1 MACMLCAR
9 CRQQNKV
16 PLAKKMTL
24 LAEGSLHST
33 SHKNT
38 AVRRNQTLP
47 HACRASARRQA
58 QLPQRSSATLPRS
71 NRRDDR
77 AMMTKK
83 ERGDMN
89 LCS

>member
-24 LAEGSLHST
+24 LAEGSLHSA

-47 HACRASARRQA
+47 LAGRAVSPTDRR
-58 QLPQRSSATLPRS
+58 RS
-71 NRRDDR
+71 NQRCAQRRPILT
-77 AMMTKK
+77 A
-83 ERGDMN
+83 G
-89 LCS
+89 